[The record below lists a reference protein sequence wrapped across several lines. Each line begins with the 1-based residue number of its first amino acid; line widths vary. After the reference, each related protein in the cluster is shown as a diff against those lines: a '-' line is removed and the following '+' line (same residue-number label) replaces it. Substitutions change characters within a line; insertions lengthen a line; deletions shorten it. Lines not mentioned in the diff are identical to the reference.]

1 MLSAA
6 TPVLPPPEAPAAA
19 RWRRPTRAAAP
30 APVPRLHLPADFG
43 SRPYAHYATW
53 RETAPLLWSDDYFGG
68 AWVLTRHD
76 DVAWALREPR
86 LSARRTGGWLMR
98 NAADRREL
106 RDFQHLLAGALLFR
120 DGPDHTR
127 LRALLQ
133 HALRGPMLQ
142 AQRPWIAQR
151 VARRLDACD
160 ADSGFD
166 LVAELARPL
175 SAEVIARLLG
185 LDVEPAAAWMPACD
199 EISAFLGAAQ
209 PDALATR
216 RAQRA
221 ALDLAALFERVVAG
235 RTGKP
240 QRNDLLGALLRGQAD
255 GRVRD
260 HAELLAQCAMLLV
273 AGLETTRLLLGNA
286 AHLLLRHPA
295 AWLALRTDPGRI
307 PAAVREIL
315 RYEAPVQ
322 YSARR
327 VAVDLDLHGQRL
339 RRGDLVIAL
348 IGSANRDPRRH
359 ADPERF
365 DIARRGTPLLSFGS
379 GAHVCLGAALSLL
392 EAETLLGGMLARW
405 PTLHAQQAKWL
416 DSTLHRGLRALHVR
430 ADPPPPSRPAETR
443 R

>member
-1 MLSAA
+1 MPTAA
-6 TPVLPPPEAPAAA
+6 TPAPEAPAAA
-19 RWRRPTRAAAP
+19 RWHQPARATTAP
-30 APVPRLHLPADFG
+30 QVPRLHLPADFTAH
-43 SRPYAHYATW
+43 PYTHYAAW
-53 RETAPLLWSDDYFGG
+53 RETAPLLWSDDFFGG

-98 NAADRREL
+98 DAADRREL
-106 RDFQHLLAGALLFR
+106 RGFQDLLAGALLFR
-120 DGPDHTR
+120 DGADHTR

-133 HALRGPMLQ
+133 HALRGPLLQ
-142 AQRPWIAQR
+142 ALRPWLSQR
-151 VARRLDACD
+151 VAHRLEACD
-160 ADSGFD
+160 AAGGFD
-166 LVAELARPL
+166 LVAELARPV

-185 LDVEPAAAWMPACD
+185 IDEEPVAGWMPACD
-199 EISAFLGAAQ
+199 ELSVFLGAAQ
-209 PDALATR
+209 PDAALTR

-235 RTGKP
+235 RAGRP
-240 QRNDLLGALLRGQAD
+240 QRSDLLGALLRGHAD
-255 GRVRD
+255 GRVRG

-295 AWLALRTDPGRI
+295 AWIVLRTDPGRI

-327 VAVDLDLHGQRL
+327 VATDLDLHGQRL

-359 ADPERF
+359 AEPDRF

-392 EAETLLGGMLARW
+392 EAETLLAGMLARW
-405 PTLHAQQAKWL
+405 PTLHAQHAQWL

-430 ADPPPPSRPAETR
+430 TAPQPTS
-443 R
+443 